1 MIRSIIM
8 YFRQKSI
15 YRETYKQLSSLST
28 KELEDI
34 GITGNMIS
42 ELANEAAYGKGRG
55 RVV

>member
-1 MIRSIIM
+1 M